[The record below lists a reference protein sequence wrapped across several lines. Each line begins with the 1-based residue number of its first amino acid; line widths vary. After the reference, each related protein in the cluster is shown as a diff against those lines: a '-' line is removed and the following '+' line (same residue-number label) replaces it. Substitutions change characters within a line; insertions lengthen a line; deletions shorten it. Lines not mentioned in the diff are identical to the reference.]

1 MGDERGG
8 KPPRGVEEMKE
19 TFIPLPT
26 QTLSSKVFFYI
37 TRFALL
43 HYCFVLLQGFCRL
56 KEEET
61 PCRQHYED

>member
-19 TFIPLPT
+19 TFIPFQPKLC
-26 QTLSSKVFFYI
+26 LKVFFYI

-43 HYCFVLLQGFCRL
+43 HYCFVLLQGFSRL
-56 KEEET
+56 KEEVT
-61 PCRQHYED
+61 PCRQYK